1 MTVLADWQ
9 IQNRC
14 ENGMVKPFN
23 PELVNPAS
31 LDVRLGPRIMVEQLF
46 RRRLKVVDI
55 RHTCKR
61 RPYRLWPGQF
71 ILAETV
77 ETFCL
82 PEDVAAQLKLKSSR
96 AREGINHLFAGFADP
111 GWHGSRMTLELKNA
125 RQLWWVPIWH
135 GMKIGQL
142 VFYPM
147 ASQPLRSYAETGRYN
162 NDATVQESR
171 G

>member
-14 ENGMVKPFN
+14 ENGMVQPFD

-31 LDVRLGPRIMVEQLF
+31 LDVRLGSRIMVERPF
-46 RRRLKVVDI
+46 RRRLEVVDI
-55 RHTCKR
+55 RHSCKR

-71 ILAETV
+71 ILAETE
-77 ETFCL
+77 ETFYL
-82 PEDVAAQLKLKSSR
+82 PEDVAAQFKLKSSR
-96 AREGINHLFAGFADP
+96 AREGINHLLAGFADP
-111 GWHGSRMTLELKNA
+111 GWRGSRLTLELKNA
-125 RQLWWVPIWH
+125 RQLCWVPIWH

-142 VFYPM
+142 AFYQM
-147 ASQPLRSYAETGRYN
+147 ASQPLRSYEITGRYN
-162 NDATVQESR
+162 NDTTVQESK